1 MGERP
6 VDLTAI
12 ALAGVA
18 DVHGNSTEN
27 LVVKASRDEWV
38 DDPATPGPELMH
50 HEDIV
55 VSSEVQP
62 NERYGLLWKA
72 DGAIGGGPAHPPIAM
87 HRAIQSF
94 PDTHHRRVTYTP
106 RGTTRYS
113 EFFDAEALP
122 APDAP
127 ELAGRPHQ
135 LTVVSS
141 ARPEAPEPEQ
151 PFALRRTRRSGVR
164 IWLRRPWSSSGDGE
178 LLAVVLGSSPK
189 VPPSVSSRWAK
200 DPVQDTGTPGVATR
214 LVYADHPPP

>member
-6 VDLTAI
+6 VDLTTI

-27 LVVKASRDEWV
+27 LVVKASRDEWA

-106 RGTTRYS
+106 RGSRHGLFTLITHHREVS
-113 EFFDAEALP
+113 AGFG
-122 APDAP
+122 APG
-127 ELAGRPHQ
+127 E
-135 LTVVSS
+135 
-141 ARPEAPEPEQ
+141 
-151 PFALRRTRRSGVR
+151 SG
-164 IWLRRPWSSSGDGE
+164 IWER
-178 LLAVVLGSSPK
+178 
-189 VPPSVSSRWAK
+189 
-200 DPVQDTGTPGVATR
+200 
-214 LVYADHPPP
+214 